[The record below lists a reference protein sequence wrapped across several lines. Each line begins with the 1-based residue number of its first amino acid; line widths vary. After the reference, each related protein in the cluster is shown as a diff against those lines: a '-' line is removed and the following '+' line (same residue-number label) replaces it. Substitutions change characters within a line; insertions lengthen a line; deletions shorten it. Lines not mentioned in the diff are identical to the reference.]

1 MGAERP
7 DVPMNQE
14 PVPAS
19 DRRAALRVLL
29 VEDSED
35 DVTLLLRALRQG
47 GYDTTAQRVDTA
59 ADLEAALDAATWDI
73 VFCDYV
79 MPRLSGPAAV
89 ALIRARQV
97 DLPVIMVSGEV
108 GEEYAVA
115 AMKAGAN
122 DFVMKSR
129 LSRLLPA
136 IERELH
142 DAETRAGRRRAE
154 AALHET
160 RARHQRFLEQLP
172 LGVVATDASGQVVA
186 ANPAALTILGS
197 PSEEATC
204 RFNVLNLPTLRRS
217 GISAAYARVLAGG
230 PAEQLED
237 WYVSVWG
244 KRTMVRF
251 EVAPLLDA
259 AGAVNG
265 AITIVQD
272 RTDSVRA
279 EAARQQSEEELRALV
294 NSVEGVVWEADP
306 QTYQFR
312 FVSSQA
318 ERLLGYPPQTWIDDP
333 NFWVD
338 HLHPEDRERAVGRWR
353 AATEKLRDHT
363 LEYRL
368 LAADGRVVWV
378 RDLVSIIAEDGCAVR
393 ARGIMLDVTA
403 QRAAA
408 ATMRRSQ
415 DELQTLNREL
425 ERRVAERTAQLEDAN
440 RELHA
445 FSYSVSHDLIAPLRA
460 IDGYAHM
467 VLEDEGP
474 VLSEPS
480 RVHLRR
486 SIAAAGRMGMLI
498 DRLLE
503 LSRVTRATVHRR
515 RIDLS
520 ALARTIAADLQ
531 QAEPERRASFTV
543 ASDIVG
549 NADPFL
555 VRVVLENLLRNA
567 WKFTGRRAVAHIE
580 FGVVSDTRP
589 PTYVVRDDGAGF
601 DMADAG
607 RLFVA
612 FQRLHDVEE
621 FDGTGIGLATTQ
633 RIIQSHGGR
642 IWAEGAPDRG
652 AAFFFTLE

>member
-1 MGAERP
+1 MSH
-7 DVPMNQE
+7 E

-19 DRRAALRVLL
+19 SRRTPLRILL

-35 DVTLLLRALRQG
+35 DVALLLRALRQG
-47 GYDTTAQRVDTA
+47 GYDTTARRVDTA
-59 ADLEAALDAATWDI
+59 ADLTAALDDATWDV

-79 MPRLSGPAAV
+79 MPRLSGPEAV
-89 ALIRARQV
+89 ALIRARQL

-136 IERELH
+136 VERELH
-142 DAETRAGRRRAE
+142 EAETRAARRRAE

-160 RARHQRFLEQLP
+160 RERHQQLLEQLP
-172 LGVVATDASGQVVA
+172 LGVVVTDAAGQVVA

-197 PSEEATC
+197 PSEDATC
-204 RFNVLNLPTLRRS
+204 QFNVLNLPTLRRA
-217 GISAAYARVLAGG
+217 GISDAYARVLAGG

-237 WYVSVWG
+237 WYTSVWG
-244 KRTMVRF
+244 KRSMVRF
-251 EVAPLLDA
+251 EVAPLRDA
-259 AGAVNG
+259 SGAVSG

-272 RTDSVRA
+272 RTEPVRD
-279 EAARQQSEEELRALV
+279 EAARRQSQEEVRALV
-294 NSVEGVVWEADP
+294 NSVDGVVWEADP
-306 QTYQFR
+306 QTFR
-312 FVSSQA
+312 FVFVSSQA
-318 ERLLGYPPQTWIDDP
+318 ERLLGYPPQSWIDDP

-338 HLHPEDRERAVGRWR
+338 HLHPDDRERTIALCR
-353 AATEKLRDHT
+353 AATEKLQNHT

-378 RDLVSIIAEDGCAVR
+378 RDIVTVIGEEGRAVR
-393 ARGIMLDVTA
+393 ARGIMLDVTL
-403 QRAAA
+403 QREAA

-425 ERRVAERTAQLEDAN
+425 ERRVAERTVQLEAAN

-467 VLEDEGP
+467 VLEDDGAA
-474 VLSEPS
+474 LSEAS

-486 SIAAAGRMGMLI
+486 AIAAAGRMGTLI

-503 LSRVTRATVHRR
+503 LSRVTRAIVHRR
-515 RIDLS
+515 RVDLS
-520 ALARTIAADLQ
+520 LLARTIAAELQ
-531 QAEPERRASFTV
+531 QAQPERSAAFTIAPDVV
-543 ASDIVG
+543 AD
-549 NADPFL
+549 ADPFL

-567 WKFTGRRAVAHIE
+567 WKFTGRRPVAEIE
-580 FGVVSDTRP
+580 FGVADGTRP
-589 PTYVVRDDGAGF
+589 PAYVVRDNGAGF
-601 DMADAG
+601 DMAEAG

-621 FDGTGIGLATTQ
+621 FDGTGIGLATTH
-633 RIIQSHGGR
+633 RIVQSHGGR
-642 IWAEGAPDRG
+642 IWAEGAPDGG

>member
-1 MGAERP
+1 MSHESLLPAER
-7 DVPMNQE
+7 
-14 PVPAS
+14 
-19 DRRAALRVLL
+19 RTALRVLL

-47 GYDTTAQRVDTA
+47 GYETTARRVDTA
-59 ADLEAALDAATWDI
+59 ADLEAALEAATWDV

-89 ALIRARQV
+89 AMIRARER

-136 IERELH
+136 LERELH
-142 DAETRAGRRRAE
+142 EAETRAARHRAE

-160 RARHQRFLEQLP
+160 RERHQRLLEQLP
-172 LGVVATDASGQVVA
+172 LGVVVTDASGQVVA

-204 RFNVLNLPTLRRS
+204 RFNVLNLPNLRRT
-217 GISAAYARVLAGG
+217 GISATYARVLAGG

-237 WYVSVWG
+237 WYESVWG
-244 KRTMVRF
+244 KRSMVRF
-251 EVAPLLDA
+251 EVAPLLNA
-259 AGAVNG
+259 AGAVSG

-272 RTDSVRA
+272 RTEGVRA
-279 EAARQQSEEELRALV
+279 EAARQRSEDELRALV

-306 QTYQFR
+306 QTFR
-312 FVSSQA
+312 FLFVSTQA
-318 ERLLGYPPQTWIDDP
+318 ERLLGYPPQSWLDDP
-333 NFWVD
+333 TFWVD
-338 HLHPEDRERAVGRWR
+338 HLHPDDRERAIALCR
-353 AATEKLRDHT
+353 AATEKRQNHT
-363 LEYRL
+363 LEYRMI
-368 LAADGRVVWV
+368 AADGRIVWV
-378 RDLVSIIAEDGCAVR
+378 RDIVTVIAEEGRAVR

-403 QRAAA
+403 QREAV

-425 ERRVAERTAQLEDAN
+425 ERRVTERTVQLEEAN

-467 VLEDEGP
+467 VLEDDGP
-474 VLSEPS
+474 VLSEAS

-486 SIAAAGRMGMLI
+486 AIAAAGRMGTLI

-503 LSRVTRATVHRR
+503 LSRVTRATLHRR
-515 RIDLS
+515 RIELS
-520 ALARTIAADLQ
+520 VLVRTIAAELQ
-531 QAEPERRASFTV
+531 QAEPERCASFTV
-543 ASDIVG
+543 APDVVAD
-549 NADPFL
+549 ADPFL
-555 VRVVLENLLRNA
+555 IRVVLENLLRNA
-567 WKFTGRRAVAHIE
+567 WKFTSRRAVAHIE
-580 FGVVSDTRP
+580 FGVVSGTQP

-601 DMADAG
+601 EMADAG

-633 RIIQSHGGR
+633 RIIHGHGGR
-642 IWAEGAPDRG
+642 IWAEGAPDHG